1 VTALFCIKAEFQT
14 DYVIF
19 TILSTLVSR
28 RAVKLHKDTHSK
40 EHVTIHGRFGHF
52 LNHIMFSVEG
62 FTCFR
67 VYRFKSAVFLNIY
80 QFVSYNPHLSLRHL
94 KL

>member
-1 VTALFCIKAEFQT
+1 VTALFFNKAEFQT
-14 DYVIF
+14 DYVVF

-28 RAVKLHKDTHSK
+28 RAVKLHKDTH
-40 EHVTIHGRFGHF
+40 TIRGRFGHF

-80 QFVSYNPHLSLRHL
+80 QFVSYSPRLSLRHL